1 MDNGSIYSL
10 IQEVF
15 EIDKDQLKGENII
28 EDVLNWDSY
37 MIMNLLVEVES
48 RFNVKIDLN
57 SLFAV
62 RTIGELV
69 QLIQESIP

>member
-1 MDNGSIYSL
+1 MDNSSIYSL

>member
-15 EIDKDQLKGENII
+15 EIDNDQLKGENII

-69 QLIQESIP
+69 RLIQESIP

>member
-28 EDVLNWDSY
+28 EDVLNWDSN